1 MAETLTLYTIFSKRP
16 KRMFLSG
23 GSGFQ
28 GRKTIHMKMEKQIF
42 SIYMFVDQAER
53 MGHREGF

>member
-1 MAETLTLYTIFSKRP
+1 MGETQEKQSFTKMAETLTLYTIFSQRP

-42 SIYMFVDQAER
+42 SK
-53 MGHREGF
+53 